1 MRELLPVLL
10 ILFGLLLLATAAS
23 VGVVWWLSGGGPSQQ
38 AAVILVYE
46 VDPAAGIDPLGVD
59 MQEVVRVLDRRIN
72 PNWTRRARITVD
84 DDRRVEIGI
93 FEDDPD
99 VEQLIVD
106 RVERVG
112 SLELRVLAHFSVD
125 GRLINR
131 AMRSDATAV
140 TDAAGQIEARWVQVA
155 PGEEGQFQGDPE
167 IAMRE
172 GRGGWEVL
180 VLHDRFNVTGNH
192 IQDASAAVDDQGN
205 PCISFTLDS
214 TGGQLLANLTG
225 NHQPNFSTGVTR
237 RLGVILGGRLH
248 SAPAIQSTI
257 HRQGMITGSFSEA
270 ETLQLSETL
279 RGGPLPAPLKRVERR
294 VSVSQP

>member
-10 ILFGLLLLATAAS
+10 VLLGLLVLATATS

-46 VDPAAGIDPLGVD
+46 VDPSAGIDPLDVD

-72 PNWTRRARITVD
+72 PTWTPRARITVGN
-84 DDRRVEIGI
+84 DRRVEIGI

-99 VEQLIVD
+99 VEQLVVD

-112 SLELRVLAHFSVD
+112 SLELRVLAHFSAD
-125 GRLINR
+125 GRLIGR
-131 AMRSDATAV
+131 AVQSSAAMV
-140 TDAAGQIEARWVQVA
+140 TDAAGQVDARWVPVA
-155 PGEEGQFQGDPE
+155 SGEEAQFQGDPE
-167 IAMRE
+167 IALRP
-172 GRGGWEVL
+172 GRDAWEVL
-180 VLHDRFNVTGNH
+180 VLHDRFNVTGNYL
-192 IQDASAAVDDQGN
+192 QDASAAVDDQGN
-205 PCISFTLDS
+205 PCISFTLDNA
-214 TGGQLLANLTG
+214 GGDLLAQLTG
-225 NHQPNFSTGVTR
+225 SNQPNFATGMTR
-237 RLGVILGGRLH
+237 RLGVILSGQLH

-294 VSVSQP
+294 VPMPQE